1 MISAILVMLQTAI
14 PAAAGPTENND
25 TPRHNPTRCP
35 ARTEEDGDIVVCGR
49 TEPQEQFR
57 LRPLTQRYDPVGGP
71 GTGFRVGGGQG
82 NVYAEGQQSPDGKPD
97 KRIMVTL
104 KFPF

>member
-1 MISAILVMLQTAI
+1 MIAAILAMLQAAA
-14 PAAAGPTENND
+14 PATAGPTENND
-25 TPRHNPTRCP
+25 APRRNPTRCP
-35 ARTEEDGDIVVCGR
+35 GRAEEDGDIVVCGR
-49 TEPQEQFR
+49 PEPQEQFR

-71 GTGFRVGGGQG
+71 GTGFRVGAGQG